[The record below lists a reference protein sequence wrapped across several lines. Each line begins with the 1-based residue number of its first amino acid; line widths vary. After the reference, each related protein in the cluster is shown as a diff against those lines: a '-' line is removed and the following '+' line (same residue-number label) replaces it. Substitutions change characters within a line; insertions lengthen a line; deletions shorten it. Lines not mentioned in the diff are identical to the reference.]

1 MQEEVENKT
10 LTLIINSSKLTG
22 RTLQSA
28 MAKYLA
34 HRRNKK
40 LDRQQR
46 RSVTPKGRQS
56 VKQLIKQDRG
66 ISKLDIPDASIR
78 DFDRVARKYGVDYAI
93 KKDRSSGKTR
103 FLVFFKAQD
112 SSAIEAAFQEY
123 SANKVRKASRP
134 SVLQKLAHFK
144 ELVKKPIID
153 REKRKERER

>member
-10 LTLIINSSKLTG
+10 LTLIINGSKLTG
-22 RTLQSA
+22 RTLKSA
-28 MAKYLA
+28 MDKYLA

-40 LDRQQR
+40 LNR
-46 RSVTPKGRQS
+46 RSGSVTHKGKQT
-56 VKQLIKQDRG
+56 VKQLVGQG
-66 ISKLDIPDASIR
+66 HGVSQTEVPDASVR

-93 KKDRSSGKTR
+93 KKERDPPR

-112 SSAIEAAFQEY
+112 TGAIEAAMKEY
-123 SANKVRKASRP
+123 TQNKVRKASRP
-134 SVLQKLAHFK
+134 SVLAKLAQFK

>member
-40 LDRQQR
+40 LNRQQTA
-46 RSVTPKGRQS
+46 SVTPKGKQS
-56 VKQLIKQDRG
+56 VKQLVGQGRG
-66 ISKLDIPDASIR
+66 VSQTEVPDPSIR
-78 DFDRVARKYGVDYAI
+78 DFDRVARKYGVDYAV
-93 KKDRSSGKTR
+93 KKDRSTGKTR
-103 FLVFFKAQD
+103 YLVFFKSQD
-112 SSAIEAAFQEY
+112 SGAIEAAFKEY

-134 SVLQKLAHFK
+134 SVLEKLARFK

>member
-10 LTLIINSSKLTG
+10 LTLIINGSKLTG
-22 RTLQSA
+22 RTLKSA
-28 MAKYLA
+28 MDKYLA

-40 LDRQQR
+40 LNKQNA
-46 RSVTPKGRQS
+46 SVTHRGKQT
-56 VKQLIKQDRG
+56 VKQLVGQG
-66 ISKLDIPDASIR
+66 HGVSQAEVPDASVR

-93 KKDRSSGKTR
+93 RKERNPPR

-112 SSAIEAAFQEY
+112 TGAIEAAMKEY
-123 SANKVRKASRP
+123 TQNKVRKASRP
-134 SVLQKLAHFK
+134 SVLAKLAQFK